1 MYHSARLR
9 RKGGFLDTFVF
20 LTKENNGCTRTP
32 YTKKPEM
39 SSVKD
44 FFPEAVLMRDI
55 LSDFSNMLT
64 WDHKTKSSG

>member
-1 MYHSARLR
+1 MDLR

-32 YTKKPEM
+32 YIKKPEM

-44 FFPEAVLMRDI
+44 LLSQSRPYERYSCRFFKYVDLG
-55 LSDFSNMLT
+55 S
-64 WDHKTKSSG
+64 